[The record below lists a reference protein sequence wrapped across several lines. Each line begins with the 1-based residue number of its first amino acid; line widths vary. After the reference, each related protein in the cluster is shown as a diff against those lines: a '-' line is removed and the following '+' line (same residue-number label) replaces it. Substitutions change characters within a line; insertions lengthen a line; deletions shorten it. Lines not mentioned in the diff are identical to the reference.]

1 MEVPP
6 PAQVPRIP
14 AVLDSASALSARAI
28 AVLYRYNGL
37 RLLRFIAGRAAPEP
51 SQSLRPGRG
60 AANIMEAPAPSKG
73 VANPQNDVEA
83 MTARSVPISQIEN
96 YIDTLPLG
104 DEELSA
110 LWLLAWSQT
119 TSPAMG

>member
-1 MEVPP
+1 MYGGRPVSHHCELDG
-6 PAQVPRIP
+6 QRHL
-14 AVLDSASALSARAI
+14 VLERVDIDAF
-28 AVLYRYNGL
+28 
-37 RLLRFIAGRAAPEP
+37 RFIAGRAAPEP